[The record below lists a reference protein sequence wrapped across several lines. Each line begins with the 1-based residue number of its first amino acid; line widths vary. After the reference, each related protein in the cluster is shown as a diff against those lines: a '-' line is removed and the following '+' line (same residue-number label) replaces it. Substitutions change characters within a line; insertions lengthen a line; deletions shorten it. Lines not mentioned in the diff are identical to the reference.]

1 MAQKKNFLNWVGF
14 TEEESSNLPSSVDR
28 IRELEAQ
35 LADLKSRRDITGL
48 TKEEFEILATETA
61 MSMIKSAQARES
73 KAQLAATRLVSETA
87 RATKEELEA
96 ADAKAR
102 TILSGAETRGRKY
115 IQAAESEAEEKI
127 ALAESEAESLM
138 ESKKR
143 EISALASAARR
154 EGERII
160 TEATTEVTGYRQW
173 LSGVIS
179 EAERLYRIQ
188 KQSLDAAESAIQQ
201 SRNRLDGA
209 FQRLE
214 DLQKSVLDNLNADDT
229 LINPGPLKV
238 ASQRT
243 RPALAAPKKTVKKAA
258 KKAPAK
264 KSAAKKSAKRQIA
277 LRYLI
282 KRYFVGV
289 NHP

>member
-1 MAQKKNFLNWVGF
+1 MMAQKKNFLNWVGF
-14 TEEESSNLPSSVDR
+14 TEEESTSLPSSVDR

-73 KAQLAATRLVSETA
+73 KAQVAATRLVSETA

-96 ADAKAR
+96 ADVKAR

-115 IQAAESEAEEKI
+115 IQAAESEAEDKI
-127 ALAESEAESLM
+127 AQAESEAEALI

-143 EISALASAARR
+143 EISALATAARR
-154 EGERII
+154 EGERIVS
-160 TEATTEVTGYRQW
+160 EATTEVTGYRQW

-243 RPALAAPKKTVKKAA
+243 RPALAAPKKTAKKSA

-264 KSAAKKSAKRQIA
+264 KSAAKKSAKR
-277 LRYLI
+277 
-282 KRYFVGV
+282 
-289 NHP
+289 

>member
-1 MAQKKNFLNWVGF
+1 MAEKKSFLNWVGF
-14 TEEESSNLPSSVDR
+14 TGEDDNSNQPSSVER

-35 LADLKSRRDITGL
+35 IADLKSRRDITGL

-73 KAQLAATRLVSETA
+73 KAQVAATRLVAETT

-115 IQAAESEAEEKI
+115 IQAAEAEAEEKM
-127 ALAESEAESLM
+127 AQAEADAEGLM

-143 EISALASAARR
+143 EISTLATAARR

-160 TEATTEVTGYRQW
+160 TEATTEVSGYRQW
-173 LSGVIS
+173 LTGVIS

-188 KQSLDAAESAIQQ
+188 KQSLDAAESAIVQ

-214 DLQKSVLDNLNADDT
+214 ELQKSVLENINADDT
-229 LINPGPLKV
+229 LINPGPLKI
-238 ASQRT
+238 SSERT
-243 RPALAAPKKTVKKAA
+243 RPALAAPKKAVKKTAKKAA
-258 KKAPAK
+258 VKKNAVK
-264 KSAAKKSAKRQIA
+264 KTAKR
-277 LRYLI
+277 
-282 KRYFVGV
+282 
-289 NHP
+289 

>member
-1 MAQKKNFLNWVGF
+1 MMAEKKSFLNWVGF
-14 TEEESSNLPSSVDR
+14 TEEESSSLPSSVDR

-35 LADLKSRRDITGL
+35 IADLKSRRDITGL

-73 KAQLAATRLVSETA
+73 KAQAAASRLVAETA

-102 TILSGAETRGRKY
+102 TILSGAENRGRKY

-127 ALAESEAESLM
+127 ALAESEAEALM
-138 ESKKR
+138 ENKKR
-143 EISALASAARR
+143 EISALATAARR

-160 TEATTEVTGYRQW
+160 TEATTEVSGYRQW

-209 FQRLE
+209 FARLE
-214 DLQKSVLDNLNADDT
+214 ELQKSVIENLNDDNT

-243 RPALAAPKKTVKKAA
+243 RPALDAPKKSSKKASKKAPA
-258 KKAPAK
+258 KKAVAK
-264 KSAAKKSAKRQIA
+264 KSAAKKSAKR
-277 LRYLI
+277 
-282 KRYFVGV
+282 
-289 NHP
+289 

>member
-1 MAQKKNFLNWVGF
+1 MAQKKSFLNWVGF
-14 TEEESSNLPSSVDR
+14 TEEESSSLPSSVDR

-115 IQAAESEAEEKI
+115 IQAAESEAEEKL
-127 ALAESEAESLM
+127 ALAESEAEALM

-143 EISALASAARR
+143 EISTLASAARR

-243 RPALAAPKKTVKKAA
+243 RPALAAPKKAA

-277 LRYLI
+277 HRYLI
-282 KRYFVGV
+282 QRYFVGV
-289 NHP
+289 N

>member
-1 MAQKKNFLNWVGF
+1 MMAQKKNFLNWVGF
-14 TEEESSNLPSSVDR
+14 TEEESTNLPSSVDR

-35 LADLKSRRDITGL
+35 IADLKSRRDITGL

-73 KAQLAATRLVSETA
+73 KAQVAATRLVSETA

-115 IQAAESEAEEKI
+115 IQAAESEAEDKI
-127 ALAESEAESLM
+127 AQAESEAEALI

-143 EISALASAARR
+143 EISALATAARR
-154 EGERII
+154 EGERIVS
-160 TEATTEVTGYRQW
+160 EATTEVTGYRQW

-243 RPALAAPKKTVKKAA
+243 RPALTAPKKTAKKAA

-264 KSAAKKSAKRQIA
+264 KSAAKKSAKR
-277 LRYLI
+277 
-282 KRYFVGV
+282 
-289 NHP
+289 